1 MNNTC
6 LAKDKNAKINTNLQ
20 IKSQFKNIFILFIFS
35 LFLYMC
41 YFVFFRKKII
51 RFLLNKN

>member
-41 YFVFFRKKII
+41 YFVFFRKKFI